1 MPCGT
6 KPVVRAVSG
15 SIAQAPPSEPIGTR
29 DIDST
34 PPARIRSSKPERTCC
49 GGHVDGL
56 EAGGAEAVELHAGD
70 GLGVAGGERR
80 GLGDV
85 AALVADRRDDA
96 EHDVV
101 DALGSSAGVAGLDL
115 VHQADDQVDRL
126 HLVQGADRL
135 ALAARRAEVV
145 VDECFPGCLL
155 WGWSH
160 ASDCDTLTVMVVKV
174 DGAAVGTL
182 TLLTLE
188 ELTER
193 IGMSVRNV
201 RFYTTKGLV
210 PPPIRR
216 GRSGYYSADHVARL
230 QLVQELQGH
239 GFTLSAI
246 ERYVA
251 RIPDDASPED
261 IALHRTMLA
270 PWMAD
275 SWQECTRTEL
285 ERQAGRRLTTADLDT
300 LEALGV
306 LRTGGRG
313 RFRVSSSQLGVGL
326 GLLDLGY
333 PIEAARAAAEVYAA
347 HGRAIA
353 EELYELFRTRVWPVY
368 KEQGVSPEKI
378 QEVVER
384 LKPLSIASLVQAYEA
399 GMDETRRANIA
410 KRAR

>member
-1 MPCGT
+1 
-6 KPVVRAVSG
+6 
-15 SIAQAPPSEPIGTR
+15 
-29 DIDST
+29 
-34 PPARIRSSKPERTCC
+34 
-49 GGHVDGL
+49 
-56 EAGGAEAVELHAGD
+56 
-70 GLGVAGGERR
+70 
-80 GLGDV
+80 
-85 AALVADRRDDA
+85 
-96 EHDVV
+96 
-101 DALGSSAGVAGLDL
+101 
-115 VHQADDQVDRL
+115 
-126 HLVQGADRL
+126 
-135 ALAARRAEVV
+135 
-145 VDECFPGCLL
+145 
-155 WGWSH
+155 
-160 ASDCDTLTVMVVKV
+160 MVVKE
-174 DGAAVGTL
+174 DGPAVGTV

-193 IGMSVRNV
+193 VGMSVRNV
-201 RFYTTKGLV
+201 RFYTTKRLV

-216 GRSGYYSADHVARL
+216 GRSGYYTADHVARL

-251 RIPDDASPED
+251 GIPADASAED

-275 SWQECTRTEL
+275 SWEEVGRLEL
-285 ERQAGRRLTTADLDT
+285 DRLAGRALTAADVET

-306 LRTGGRG
+306 LRPGARG
-313 RFRVSSSQLGVGL
+313 RLCVSRSQLGVGL

-353 EELYELFRTRVWPVY
+353 EELYELFRTMVWPVY

-378 QEVVER
+378 QDVVER
-384 LKPLSIASLVQAYEA
+384 LKPLSIASLVEAYES
-399 GMDETRRANIA
+399 GMDATRRANIA